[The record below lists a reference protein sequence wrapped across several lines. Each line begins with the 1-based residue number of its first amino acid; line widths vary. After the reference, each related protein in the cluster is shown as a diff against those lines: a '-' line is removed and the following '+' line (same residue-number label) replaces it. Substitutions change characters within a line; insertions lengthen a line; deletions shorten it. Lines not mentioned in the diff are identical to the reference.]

1 MLSEQQSA
9 MIEKM
14 LVAGLDLRRPS
25 DNVIVDLITGETKQL
40 QGSRMCRF
48 LPAVAK
54 RERSEYLSSLE
65 AFMSADEMKYAR
77 YGVITAGAPV
87 VAMDPSL
94 RYSLQAFH
102 RKLSRWASVAE
113 NRFGIEVIVRCTES
127 TRETLE
133 QRGLIGKK
141 PSYHFHANVVYRP
154 KRYNRLVFLT
164 FLSWTRRFFKTH
176 WTDAG
181 MVQNVREIVKYM
193 IKPGD
198 LADVPGEELVWLF
211 EATEK
216 LKFIQALGSFAE
228 FRRELKDARLKT
240 KSITVG
246 SGDRETVL
254 VKKDTREPSIKAR
267 LRAELEAAEHDLIAR
282 LEREENQEAVVEWME
297 RLLACQESLAALNTP
312 CATPN
317 MIVAVLPPAC
327 RFIHYSTPAVL
338 VAGLLIYYFA
348 HSWSLTA
355 SQCCGDSG
363 YKIVRLTF

>member
-1 MLSEQQSA
+1 
-9 MIEKM
+9 
-14 LVAGLDLRRPS
+14 
-25 DNVIVDLITGETKQL
+25 
-40 QGSRMCRF
+40 
-48 LPAVAK
+48 
-54 RERSEYLSSLE
+54 
-65 AFMSADEMKYAR
+65 
-77 YGVITAGAPV
+77 
-87 VAMDPSL
+87 
-94 RYSLQAFH
+94 
-102 RKLSRWASVAE
+102 
-113 NRFGIEVIVRCTES
+113 
-127 TRETLE
+127 
-133 QRGLIGKK
+133 
-141 PSYHFHANVVYRP
+141 
-154 KRYNRLVFLT
+154 
-164 FLSWTRRFFKTH
+164 
-176 WTDAG
+176 

-282 LEREENQEAVVEWME
+282 LEREENEEAVVEWME